1 VLDSSGSVFEPS
13 GSFGWQDTGLN
24 ASFLA
29 SQQ

>member
-1 VLDSSGSVFEPS
+1 VFEPN
-13 GSFGWQDTGLN
+13 GSFGWQDTGLH